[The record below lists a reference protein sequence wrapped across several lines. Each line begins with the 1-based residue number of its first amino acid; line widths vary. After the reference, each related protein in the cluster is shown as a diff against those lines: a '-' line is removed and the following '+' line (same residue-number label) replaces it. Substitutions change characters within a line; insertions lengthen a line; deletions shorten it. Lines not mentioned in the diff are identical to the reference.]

1 MGIPEFD
8 HVESPVRE
16 STTYRSSTPR
26 ALSAD
31 LFGERAVEGKSVLL
45 SSGKRSSKKAAR

>member
-1 MGIPEFD
+1 MGNPEFD
-8 HVESPVRE
+8 HVESPVLE

-31 LFGERAVEGKSVLL
+31 LFGDRLIWSWVYFVCNAG
-45 SSGKRSSKKAAR
+45 